1 MRVLIVDDQAL
12 LRHGLRKLLEFEDG
26 IEVAGDVGDGL
37 EALEFLAAASGRGGL
52 PDVALVD
59 ARMPRMDGL
68 TLIARMREEYPG
80 VPAIVLTTFD
90 DDDVIFGCLR
100 AGARGH
106 LLKDVPPEELVSALQ
121 RVARGETVLGAAAA
135 ERLVAS
141 LDGIPGPVPAGSAPA
156 AVPAG
161 PAEPTGSA
169 RSPLSQREWE
179 VARMIGEG
187 ATNREIARGL
197 FITDGTTRNH
207 VTNILRKLGLRD
219 RTRLALW
226 VREQDAGRGG
236 PGAD

>member
-1 MRVLIVDDQAL
+1 MRVLIVDDQVL

-37 EALEFLAAASGRGGL
+37 EALEFLAEADGL

-59 ARMPRMDGL
+59 ARMPRMDGSA
-68 TLIARMREEYPG
+68 LIERMRAEYPD

-90 DDDVIFGCLR
+90 DDDIIFGCLR

-121 RVARGETVLGAAAA
+121 RVVRGETVLGSAAA

-141 LDGIPGPVPAGSAPA
+141 LGGGGPEPA
-156 AVPAG
+156 AAG
-161 PAEPTGSA
+161 APDAGEPAEP
-169 RSPLSQREWE
+169 RPESPLSEREWE
-179 VARMIGEG
+179 VARMVGAG

-226 VREQDAGRGG
+226 VREQGTGTG
-236 PGAD
+236 

>member
-1 MRVLIVDDQAL
+1 MRVLIVDDQVL

-26 IEVAGDVGDGL
+26 VEVAGDVGDGL
-37 EALEFLAAASGRGGL
+37 EALDFLAGAAGRGAL

-68 TLIARMREEYPG
+68 SLIGRMRREYPD

-106 LLKDVPPEELVSALQ
+106 LLKDVPPEELVSALR

-141 LDGIPGPVPAGSAPA
+141 LGASGEPVPEPDGGA
-156 AVPAG
+156 AG
-161 PAEPTGSA
+161 PRSGGGSGAAAE
-169 RSPLSQREWE
+169 SPLSDREWE
-179 VARMIGEG
+179 VARMIGRG

-226 VREQDAGRGG
+226 VRERDAGEGRRD
-236 PGAD
+236 A

>member
-1 MRVLIVDDQAL
+1 MRVLIVDDQVL
-12 LRHGLRKLLEFEDG
+12 LRRGLRKLLEFEDG

-37 EALEFLAAASGRGGL
+37 EALEFLAGAAAGGL

-59 ARMPRMDGL
+59 ARMPRMDGP
-68 TLIARMREEYPG
+68 TLIGRMREEYPD
-80 VPAIVLTTFD
+80 VPALVLTTFD
-90 DDDVIFGCLR
+90 DDDIVFGCLR

-121 RVARGETVLGAAAA
+121 RVARGETVLGTAAA

-141 LDGIPGPVPAGSAPA
+141 LGGGTEAAAAQAP
-156 AVPAG
+156 PRG
-161 PAEPTGSA
+161 AEPA
-169 RSPLSQREWE
+169 RPPLSEREWE
-179 VARMIGEG
+179 VARMIGAG

-197 FITDGTTRNH
+197 FITDGTARNH

-226 VREQDAGRGG
+226 VRERGDG
-236 PGAD
+236 VR